1 MKPVFRESQST
12 HYHREFYTTDE
23 KVMQRC
29 SRDTVRS
36 VSDYIKISSI
46 EHNID
51 SNDYLGNITYK
62 AFGELKTLTVPRST
76 YLQRRRLLDLQNQGL
91 DVTEENATLL
101 VKYFKEEEE
110 CLLGAIRATHNT
122 LGFSTHNGKLIF
134 KHYNAIGIE
143 STYSGPYDVR
153 PRGSDKDY
161 LKMIKEEVLGNPLM
175 EFILVSGLSS
185 VLLAYLS
192 DEYSLDSL
200 IIHLTSDST
209 TGKSTALKLAASLWS
224 VTDVR
229 ADSLFSSY
237 NGTNHA
243 LINKICGLF
252 GIPYCLDEISMS
264 SMQNFT
270 SFIYTLVNGVE
281 KERLTKDSKLMEKK
295 SWIVTLLS
303 NGERSLVG
311 LASKNKGIAA
321 RVFEIKNVT
330 FTRDAENAENIQRA
344 IQKNYGL
351 LGPKYAEYIMTLK
364 KDDICKRF
372 EEVRENF
379 SALVKTTQATDELF
393 ERRTL
398 KFAVLLLTAEYFEK
412 FAGFTLNKKAI
423 TELLMSI
430 EAESTLTRNFHANA
444 IDYIKDY
451 IAINAAAFGRGG
463 NGNTLNY
470 GTVSSKSDYTEV
482 VVYKPSFN
490 EMLRKGHYEDSSV
503 VLREL
508 KSSGYL
514 DCDTDRYTRSRKN
527 HNGIRQEVYVLK
539 LYNYPIQELI
549 TDSQTKGDEKHE

>member
-12 HYHREFYTTDE
+12 QYHREFYTTDE

-110 CLLGAIRATHNT
+110 CLVGAIRATHNT

-185 VLLAYLS
+185 VILAYLS

-200 IIHLTSDST
+200 IIHIASDST

-224 VTDVR
+224 VTDVK

-237 NGTNHA
+237 NGTNQA
-243 LINKICGLF
+243 LINKICGF
-252 GIPYCLDEISMS
+252 SGIPYCLDEISMS

-295 SWIVTLLS
+295 SWLVTLLS

-311 LASKNKGIAA
+311 LASKNKCIAA

-364 KDDICKRF
+364 KEDICKRF

-412 FAGFTLNKKAI
+412 FSRFTLNKDAI

-430 EAESTLTRNFHANA
+430 EAESTGTRNNHANA
-444 IDYIKDY
+444 MDYIKDY
-451 IAINAAAFGRGG
+451 ITINAAAFGLGG
-463 NGNTLNY
+463 NGHNLNY
-470 GTVSSKSDYTEV
+470 GTVTPKRDYTEV

-490 EMLRKGHYEDSSV
+490 EMLRKGNYEDSSI

-508 KSSGYL
+508 KSNGYL
-514 DCDTDRYTRSRKN
+514 DCDADRYTRSRKN
-527 HNGIRQEVYVLK
+527 HNGIRQDVYVLK
-539 LYNYPIQELI
+539 LYNYPIQEVI
-549 TDSQTKGDEKHE
+549 TDSPTEGDEKHE

>member
-1 MKPVFRESQST
+1 MTNFQCSPMNYSD
-12 HYHREFYTTDE
+12 FYTTKDGVYKRISKNSWE
-23 KVMQRC
+23 R
-29 SRDTVRS
+29 
-36 VSDYIKISSI
+36 ISSSMELLSI
-46 EHNID
+46 EENID
-51 SNDYLGNITYK
+51 TSVHSAKIAYTS
-62 AFGELKTLTVPRST
+62 FGEVKYITVPRSA
-76 YLQRRRLLDLQNQGL
+76 YLQRRKLLELQDFGV
-91 DVTEENATLL
+91 DVTEDNATFLT
-101 VKYFKEEEE
+101 KYFKDEEE
-110 CLLGAIRATHNT
+110 RKMDTKQYSHST
-122 LGFSTHNGKLIF
+122 LGFSRYNGKLVF

-143 STYSGPYDVR
+143 STYSGPYDVK
-153 PRGSDKDY
+153 PTGSYEDY

-192 DEYSLDSL
+192 DEYSIDSL
-200 IIHLTSDST
+200 IIHLASDST

-351 LGPKYAEYIMTLK
+351 VGPKYAEYILSLK
-364 KDDICKRF
+364 KEDICKRF
-372 EEVRENF
+372 EEIREDF
-379 SALVKTTQATDELF
+379 SNLVETTQSTDELF
-393 ERRTL
+393 KRRTL
-398 KFAVLLLTAEYFEK
+398 KFAILLLTAEYFEK
-412 FAGFTLNKKAI
+412 FSGFTLRQDAI
-423 TELLMSI
+423 TKFLMKI
-430 EAESTLTRNFHANA
+430 EAESTRTRNYHAHVM
-444 IDYIKDY
+444 DYIKDY
-451 IAINAAAFGRGG
+451 VAINAAAFGLGG
-463 NGNTLNY
+463 SAHSIRY
-470 GTVSSKSDYTEV
+470 GTITTKSDYIEV
-482 VVYKPSFN
+482 LFYKTSFD
-490 EMLRKGHYEDSSV
+490 EMIAKGQYEESSI
-503 VLREL
+503 VLKEL
-508 KSSGYL
+508 KAKGYL
-514 DCDTDRYTRSRKN
+514 DCEADRYTRSRKMP
-527 HNGIRQEVYVLK
+527 NGTKQDVYVLK
-539 LYNYPIQELI
+539 LDKAIMQKL
-549 TDSQTKGDEKHE
+549 TKDQNEEGDE

>member
-1 MKPVFRESQST
+1 MTNFQCYPMNYSD
-12 HYHREFYTTDE
+12 FYTTKDGVYKRMSKNSWE
-23 KVMQRC
+23 R
-29 SRDTVRS
+29 
-36 VSDYIKISSI
+36 ISSSMELLSI
-46 EHNID
+46 EENID
-51 SNDYLGNITYK
+51 TSVHSAKIAYTS
-62 AFGELKTLTVPRST
+62 FGEVKYITVPRSA
-76 YLQRRRLLDLQNQGL
+76 YLQRRKLLELQDFGV
-91 DVTEENATLL
+91 DVTEDNATFLT
-101 VKYFKEEEE
+101 KYFKDEEE
-110 CLLGAIRATHNT
+110 RKMDTKQYSHST
-122 LGFSTHNGKLIF
+122 LGFSRYNGKLVF

-143 STYSGPYDVR
+143 STYSGPYDVK
-153 PRGSDKDY
+153 PIGSYEDY

-192 DEYSLDSL
+192 DEFSLDSL
-200 IIHLTSDST
+200 IIHLASDST

-281 KERLTKDSKLMEKK
+281 KERLSKESKLLEKK

-364 KDDICKRF
+364 KEDLCKRY
-372 EEVRENF
+372 EEIREEF
-379 SALVKTTQATDELF
+379 SSLVKTTQSTDDLF
-393 ERRTL
+393 KRRTL
-398 KFAVLLLTAEYFEK
+398 KFAILLLTVECFEHYS
-412 FAGFTLNKKAI
+412 GFTLCKDEI
-423 TELLMSI
+423 TKFLMNI
-430 EAESTLTRNFHANA
+430 EAESTGSRNYHANA
-444 IDYIKDY
+444 MDYIKDY
-451 IAINAAAFGRGG
+451 IAINAASFGLGG
-463 NGNTLNY
+463 NGHNLNY
-470 GTVSSKSDYTEV
+470 GTLTPKRDYTEV

-490 EMLRKGHYEDSSV
+490 EMLRKGNYEDSSI

-508 KSSGYL
+508 KSNGYL
-514 DCDTDRYTRSRKN
+514 DCDADRYTRSRKN
-527 HNGIRQEVYVLK
+527 HNGIRQDVYVLK

-549 TDSQTKGDEKHE
+549 T

>member
-1 MKPVFRESQST
+1 MELL
-12 HYHREFYTTDE
+12 
-23 KVMQRC
+23 
-29 SRDTVRS
+29 
-36 VSDYIKISSI
+36 SI
-46 EHNID
+46 EENID
-51 SNDYLGNITYK
+51 TSVHSAKIAYTS
-62 AFGELKTLTVPRST
+62 FGEVKYITVPRSA
-76 YLQRRRLLDLQNQGL
+76 YLQRRKLLELQDFGV
-91 DVTEENATLL
+91 DVTEDNATFLT
-101 VKYFKEEEE
+101 KYFKDEEE
-110 CLLGAIRATHNT
+110 RKMDTKQYSHST
-122 LGFSTHNGKLIF
+122 LGFSRYNGKLVF

-143 STYSGPYDVR
+143 STYSGPYDVK
-153 PRGSDKDY
+153 PIGSYEDY

-200 IIHLTSDST
+200 IIHLASDST

-430 EAESTLTRNFHANA
+430 EAESTGTRNYHANA
-444 IDYIKDY
+444 MDYIKDY
-451 IAINAAAFGRGG
+451 ITINAAAFGLGG
-463 NGNTLNY
+463 NGHNLNY
-470 GTVSSKSDYTEV
+470 GSVTPKRDYTEV

-490 EMLRKGHYEDSSV
+490 EMLRKGHYEDSSI

-508 KSSGYL
+508 KSNGYL
-514 DCDTDRYTRSRKN
+514 DCDADRYTRSRKN
-527 HNGIRQEVYVLK
+527 HNGIRQDVYVLK

-549 TDSQTKGDEKHE
+549 TDSPTEGDE

>member
-1 MKPVFRESQST
+1 MKNTMIYPMTYSD
-12 HYHREFYTTDE
+12 FYTTKDGVF
-23 KVMQRC
+23 KR
-29 SRDTVRS
+29 
-36 VSDYIKISSI
+36 ISSNSWERISSSMELLSI
-46 EHNID
+46 EENID
-51 SNDYLGNITYK
+51 TSVHSAKIAYTS
-62 AFGELKTLTVPRST
+62 FGEVKYITVPRST
-76 YLQRRRLLDLQNQGL
+76 YLQRRKLLELQDFGV
-91 DVTEENATLL
+91 DVTEDNATPLT
-101 VKYFKEEEE
+101 KYFKDEEE
-110 CLLGAIRATHNT
+110 RKMDTKQYSHST
-122 LGFSTHNGKLIF
+122 LGFSRYNGKLIF

-143 STYSGPYDVR
+143 STYSGPYDVK
-153 PRGSDKDY
+153 PRGSFEDY

-200 IIHLTSDST
+200 IIHIASDST

-224 VTDVR
+224 VTDVK

-237 NGTNHA
+237 NGTNNA
-243 LINKICGLF
+243 IIKKLTGFN

-321 RVFEIKNVT
+321 RVFEIKNIT